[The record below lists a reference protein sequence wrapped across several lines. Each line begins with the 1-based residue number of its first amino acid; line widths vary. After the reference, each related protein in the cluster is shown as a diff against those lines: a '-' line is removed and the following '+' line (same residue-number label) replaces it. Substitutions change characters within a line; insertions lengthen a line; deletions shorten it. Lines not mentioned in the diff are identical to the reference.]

1 MLFTM
6 GCVTQRLISCL
17 TAAVVLLT
25 SVTCVCVGAPFSSA
39 TAGCHERRELAADKQ
54 CCRQDR
60 DHGDHDHDGHHH
72 PPSPCKHDGT
82 GDPDHSCNHCQGSL
96 VANSPSV
103 QQFNHLLDLSLHV
116 PAFDT
121 NGVNLFAS
129 VAPGTRHFIGDI
141 PPPVGPPTL
150 LSLGCALNI

>member
-1 MLFTM
+1 MVFAM

-25 SVTCVCVGAPFSSA
+25 SLNCMCAGAPFPTA
-39 TAGCHERRELAADKQ
+39 DAGCHEEHEVASANP
-54 CCRQDR
+54 CCGHDR
-60 DHGDHDHDGHHH
+60 DDHDGHEQGS
-72 PPSPCKHDGT
+72 SPCKHG
-82 GDPDHSCNHCQGSL
+82 GSGEPDHSCNHCQGSL
-96 VANSPSV
+96 VADSPSP
-103 QQFNHLLDLSLHV
+103 QHFNHLFDLSLHA

-121 NGVNLFAS
+121 SGINLFAS
-129 VAPGTRHFIGDI
+129 VVPRVHHFIGDI